1 MTTDV
6 IETPERTLAENE
18 SVIERGQQTFIE
30 VGNALMEIREQRQ
43 YRNAGF
49 TDFDTYC
56 RERWGWDRKRAG
68 QLVRAAEVVGSLQA
82 VGTTVPTHEGQ
93 ARPLAPLRSNPAA
106 LREAWSDAQRIA
118 AERDK
123 PVTQAIV
130 QEAVDARRSQH
141 EDAMR
146 DRARINLEQ
155 AEILAELTERL
166 PIREW
171 INHHKLIAK
180 DASVRHGNA
189 PMCAVRPDDSENQE
203 LTAIADQYQAIADT
217 IRTYLKGPA

>member
-6 IETPERTLAENE
+6 IETPARTLAENE
-18 SVIERGQQTFIE
+18 FVIERGQQTFIE

-43 YRNAGF
+43 YRGAGF

-56 RERWGWDRKRAG
+56 RERWGWSKRHANRI
-68 QLVRAAEVVGSLQA
+68 VESAEVVMQLGPIGPTPQA
-82 VGTTVPTHEGQ
+82 ESQ

-189 PMCAVRPDDSENQE
+189 PMCAVRPDDSETRE

>member
-1 MTTDV
+1 MNTDV
-6 IETPERTLAENE
+6 IETPARTLAENE
-18 SVIERGQQTFIE
+18 TVIERGQQTFIE
-30 VGNALMEIREQRQ
+30 VGNALREIREQRQ
-43 YRNAGF
+43 YRDAGF
-49 TDFDTYC
+49 IDFDTYC
-56 RERWGWDRKRAG
+56 RERWGWNKAHANR
-68 QLVRAAEVVGSLQA
+68 LVASAEVVAQLAPIGASP
-82 VGTTVPTHEGQ
+82 TTETQ

-106 LREAWSDAQRIA
+106 LREAWADAQRIA

-155 AEILAELTERL
+155 AQILAELTERL

-180 DASVRHGNA
+180 DASIRHGNA